1 MQPLSIDDALTES
14 TRTTIRKIDAAIN
27 QHDLA
32 SVMELVSQDAVWENT
47 YPAPDG
53 ERYEGEEAIR
63 AAFERFFRESP
74 HATFETEE
82 LFACGERAVLR
93 WRYHWVGSNGTPGH
107 VRGVDLLRV
116 HDGKVVEFLSYV
128 KG

>member
-1 MQPLSIDDALTES
+1 MQHLSIDDARTES
-14 TRTTIRKIDAAIN
+14 TLATIRKFDAVIN

-32 SVMELVSQDAVWENT
+32 SVMGLVSPDAVWENT

-53 ERYEGEEAIR
+53 ERYEGGEAIR
-63 AAFERFFRESP
+63 AAFERFFQESP
-74 HATFETEE
+74 QATFEMEE

-93 WRYHWVGSNGTPGH
+93 WRYHWVGSDGAPGH
-107 VRGVDLLRV
+107 VRGVDVLRV